1 MKTFLKL
8 IRWKSTL
15 TVAITMFAMR
25 YAIIAPIY
33 NYYKIDI
40 GLSKAGFLFLVAGI
54 MFLMAA
60 GNVINDYFDRKTDT
74 INRPKKVLVGF
85 KIRRR
90 QAILIHILF
99 NILGVICGFIV
110 AWFCKS
116 IWIGFFFFFISILLW
131 TYSAELKKILFIGN
145 FSLALLASL
154 IPLSVGITEYVA
166 YENSISI
173 WNENSIHAIKITL
186 ETIIG
191 FSIFT
196 LLFIYIRELIKD
208 CIEYTGDLETGIKS
222 FPTVIGKRK
231 TDFLIS
237 IVILI
242 SLSMVIIV
250 WHAYFSK
257 LMFFSNTLFSVFY
270 IYSMIIFPGLL
281 VASIALAGRRNKKYI
296 TMIALS
302 KFIMITGLIYS
313 IIFSFAVYGS
323 I

>member
-1 MKTFLKL
+1 MKTFLRL
-8 IRWKSTL
+8 IRWKSIL
-15 TVAITMFAMR
+15 TVALTMFAMR

-33 NYYKIDI
+33 NFYKIDT
-40 GLSKAGFLFLVAGI
+40 GLSKAGFLFLVAGV

-90 QAILIHILF
+90 QAMLIHILF

-110 AWFCKS
+110 AWFCKN
-116 IWIGFFFFFISILLW
+116 IWIGFLFFFISVLLW
-131 TYSAELKKILFIGN
+131 TYSAELKKILFVGN
-145 FSLALLASL
+145 FSLALLTAL
-154 IPLSVGITEYVA
+154 IPLSVGITEYFA
-166 YENSISI
+166 YEKSII
-173 WNENSIHAIKITL
+173 TWDENSIHAIKITL
-186 ETIIG
+186 QTIIG

-196 LLFIYIRELIKD
+196 FLFSYIKELIKD
-208 CIEYTGDLETGIKS
+208 CIEYSGDLETGIKS

-237 IVILI
+237 ISTIL
-242 SLSMVIIV
+242 SLSLVLIV
-250 WHAYFSK
+250 WHGYLSK

-281 VASIALAGRRNKKYI
+281 LGLIAITGKRNKKYLTI
-296 TMIALS
+296 SRLS
-302 KFIMITGLIYS
+302 KFILITGLLYS

-323 I
+323 M